1 MSVTCDRS
9 VVFHSTNKTDCQDIT
24 EILLKVAL
32 NTTNL
37 KLKPMYSLY
46 IVWYI
51 KDSALLRV
59 QVYTGFTVMK
69 NENKSKMEVK

>member
-1 MSVTCDRS
+1 MTCDRS
-9 VVFHSTNKTDCQDIT
+9 VVFHSTNKTDSQDIT

>member
-1 MSVTCDRS
+1 
-9 VVFHSTNKTDCQDIT
+9 VVFHSTNKTDRQDIT

>member
-1 MSVTCDRS
+1 
-9 VVFHSTNKTDCQDIT
+9 
-24 EILLKVAL
+24 
-32 NTTNL
+32 
-37 KLKPMYSLY
+37 MYSLY